1 MSTVTLP
8 EPPRCEPVPRRVS
21 VRHMAESPV
30 ALPTESRRAGLEEHM
45 ERSRRELTGYCYRML
60 GSAADAEDAVQET
73 FVRAW
78 KGIDRFQ
85 GRAALR
91 TWLYKIASN
100 VCFDALQASGKR
112 AIPVDLGPS
121 STWDA
126 PLADQMPEATWVG
139 PIPDRLVIS
148 GDGDPVLASQARES
162 VKLAFIVALQ
172 NLPPRQRAILILCE
186 VLNWKAAE
194 VADLLHLTVPAVNS
208 ALQRAR
214 ATLGS
219 KDLEPMELAPESKD
233 EASEEL
239 LARYLDAFERYD
251 MDALTAILHEDA
263 TQSMPPWPM
272 WLAGRDQLLGWMF
285 GPGKECA
292 GSKLVPV
299 DVNGQRGFAQ
309 YRDAGKTPW
318 SIHVPVFEDGQVTGI
333 TYFIETDGS
342 LFKLFGLPQSL
353 V

>member
-1 MSTVTLP
+1 MSSATLTGPADCERRGARSTV
-8 EPPRCEPVPRRVS
+8 RG
-21 VRHMAESPV
+21 MAESPV
-30 ALPTESRRAGLEEHM
+30 VDPATGRQAGLEERL
-45 ERSRRELTGYCYRML
+45 EQSRRELTGYCYRML

-78 KGIDRFQ
+78 KGIDRFE

-121 STWDA
+121 TTWDA

-139 PIPDRLVIS
+139 PVPDRMVLS

-194 VADLLHLTVPAVNS
+194 AAELLHLTVPAVNS

-214 ATLGS
+214 ATLGA
-219 KDLEPMELAPESKD
+219 KDLEVMELAPDSAD

-272 WLAGRDQLLGWMF
+272 WLSGREQLIGWMF
-285 GPGKECA
+285 GPGAECA

-299 DVNGQRGFAQ
+299 QVNGQAGFAQ
-309 YRDAGKTPW
+309 YRDAGQTPW
-318 SIHVPVFEDGQVTGI
+318 SIHVPVFKDGRVVDI

-342 LFKLFGLPQSL
+342 LFELFGLPKTL
-353 V
+353 N

>member
-1 MSTVTLP
+1 
-8 EPPRCEPVPRRVS
+8 
-21 VRHMAESPV
+21 MAESPV
-30 ALPTESRRAGLEEHM
+30 VDHAGTRNAGLEQRLEQ
-45 ERSRRELTGYCYRML
+45 SRRELTGYCYRML

-78 KGIDRFQ
+78 KGIDRFE

-100 VCFDALQASGKR
+100 VCFDAMQATGRR
-112 AIPVDLGPS
+112 AVPVDLGPS
-121 STWDA
+121 TTWDA
-126 PLADQMPEATWVG
+126 PMRDQLPEATWVG
-139 PIPDRLVIS
+139 PIPDRLVLS
-148 GDGDPVLASQARES
+148 GDGDPVVASQARES

-186 VLNWKAAE
+186 VLGWKAAE
-194 VADLLHLTVPAVNS
+194 VAELLHLSVPAVNS

-219 KDLEPMELAPESKD
+219 KDLQVMELAPDSAD

-251 MDALTAILHEDA
+251 MDALTALLHEDA

-272 WLAGRDQLLGWMF
+272 WLRGREQLIGWMF
-285 GPGKECA
+285 GPGEGCV

-299 DVNGQRGFAQ
+299 QVNGQAGFAQ
-309 YRDAGKTPW
+309 YRDSGQTPW
-318 SIHVPVFEDGQVTGI
+318 SIHLPVFKDGKVVDI

-342 LFKLFGLPQSL
+342 LFELFGLPQTL
-353 V
+353 A